1 MATLMREFHKIWIE
15 QCDAARNI
23 REAFGLQKALGYLIG
38 EKLLNF
44 LRAADQDPAFAGE
57 VPGFVEEIRDI
68 FDRSEIQ
75 TYLDTVHRVGALG
88 HVATDE
94 EYEEMCDAGAV
105 DEDPVWWAREIL
117 LIERAKKLLLA

>member
-1 MATLMREFHKIWIE
+1 MMRAFHKIWID
-15 QCDAARNI
+15 QCEAARDI
-23 REAFGLQKALGYLIG
+23 REAFGVQKALGYLIG

-57 VPGFVEEIRDI
+57 VPGFVEEIREI

-75 TYLDTVHRVGALG
+75 AYLDTVHRVGPLG
-88 HVATDE
+88 HVASDE
-94 EYEEMCDAGAV
+94 VYEEMREAGAI
-105 DEDPVWWAREIL
+105 DENPVWWARDIL

>member
-1 MATLMREFHKIWIE
+1 MRAFHKIWID
-15 QCDAARNI
+15 QCEAARDI
-23 REAFGLQKALGYLIG
+23 REAFGVQKALGYLIG

-57 VPGFVEEIRDI
+57 VPGFVEEIREI

-75 TYLDTVHRVGALG
+75 AYLDTVHQVGPLG
-88 HVATDE
+88 HVASDE
-94 EYEEMCDAGAV
+94 VYEEMREAGAI
-105 DEDPVWWAREIL
+105 DENPVWWARDIL

>member
-1 MATLMREFHKIWIE
+1 MRAFHKIWID
-15 QCDAARNI
+15 QCEAARDI
-23 REAFGLQKALGYLIG
+23 REAFGVQKALGYLIG

-57 VPGFVEEIRDI
+57 VPGFVEEIREI

-75 TYLDTVHRVGALG
+75 TYLDTVHRVGPLG
-88 HVATDE
+88 HVASDE
-94 EYEEMCDAGAV
+94 VYEEMREAGAI
-105 DEDPVWWAREIL
+105 DENPVWWARDIL